1 MDWLGEILRSRVDLA
16 LFLSLALGY
25 AVGSLR
31 LGRFQISPTVGVLL
45 AGLLVGQ
52 SGVEVPVAMQRVFF
66 LLFVFAMGVRT
77 GPEFFRGLRS
87 SALQQVALTALFVL
101 TAVMTAWGIGRVA
114 GLDRGVS
121 TGLLTGALTSST
133 ALGAATN
140 AATRLDDQAA
150 GAQIARNVSTA
161 YALTYLL
168 GTVLVIWF
176 LPLVGPRLMR
186 ADIREASHQLDPSA
200 GKSKRH
206 ASQEPATR
214 EIVLRAYRVPQ
225 SLNDRTVSEVEGL
238 WPSEQRAVIERV
250 RRADTLMDAS
260 PEMQLRTGDIVAVA
274 GRSVAL
280 VRNGNPFTAEVD
292 DRELLAVPVLTAEL
306 VLTKAKVAGQTL
318 QTIGTD
324 LRARGIFV
332 RALKRAGRELPVS
345 PGTVLERGDVV
356 SVSGTPREVA
366 RVAAEVGYAEYPTE
380 KTDLL
385 LVSTAILIGILVGLP
400 AVTVGSLSLSLTAS
414 VGVLISGLTLGYLRS
429 RHPRF
434 GRIPDPARALFES
447 LGFAAFMAC
456 VGLDAA
462 PGLVPAIRESGITLL
477 AGAAAICVL
486 PHAVTILIGYYVV
499 RMNPAVLLGV
509 CSGAGSSSAA
519 LKAIEDAAES
529 KVPTFGYGL
538 PYALGNFLMAVG
550 ATLLVL
556 LT

>member
-1 MDWLGEILRSRVDLA
+1 MDWPGEILRSRVDLA

-25 AVGSLR
+25 AVGLVR
-31 LGRFQISPTVGVLL
+31 LGRFQISPTVGVML

-52 SGVEVPVAMQRVFF
+52 AGVEVPVTMQRVFF

-87 SALQQVALTALFVL
+87 SALLQVALTALFVL
-101 TAVMTAWGIGRVA
+101 TAMMTAWGIGQVA

-133 ALGAATN
+133 AMGAATN
-140 AATRLDDQAA
+140 AAARLDDQAA

-176 LPLVGPRLMR
+176 LPHVGPKLMR
-186 ADIREASHQLDPSA
+186 ADIREASRELDPSA
-200 GKSKRH
+200 GKSKLH
-206 ASQEPATR
+206 GSQAANR
-214 EIVLRAYRVPQ
+214 EILLRAYRIPPA
-225 SLNDRTVSEVEGL
+225 LNDRTVSEVEGL
-238 WPSEQRAVIERV
+238 WPEGQRVVIERV
-250 RRADTLMDAS
+250 RRAEALIDAS
-260 PEMQLRTGDIVAVA
+260 PEMPLRTGDVVAVA
-274 GRSVAL
+274 GRSPAL
-280 VRNGNPFTAEVD
+280 VSNGNPLTTEVE
-292 DRELLAVPVLTAEL
+292 DRELLTVPALTAEL
-306 VLTKAKVAGQTL
+306 VLTNAKIASQTL
-318 QTIGTD
+318 KTIGTD

-332 RALKRAGRELPVS
+332 RGLKRAGRELPVS
-345 PGTVLERGDVV
+345 PVTVLERGDVI

-366 RVAAEVGYAEYPTE
+366 RVAVEVGYAEYPTE

-385 LVSTAILIGILVGLP
+385 LVSTTILIGILVGLP

-414 VGVLISGLTLGYLRS
+414 VGVLMTGLTLGYLRS

-447 LGFAAFMAC
+447 LGFAVFMAC
-456 VGLDAA
+456 VGLEAA

-477 AGAAAICVL
+477 AGAAAICVI
-486 PHAVTILIGYYVV
+486 PNIVTILIGHYVF
-499 RMNPAVLLGV
+499 RMNPAILLGV

-519 LKAIEDAAES
+519 LKAIEEAAES